1 MSQEISPPR
10 RAQAAFR
17 SLWPSIT
24 FKVLLV
30 TFVCMVASWFL
41 VLYLAYH
48 NASSPA
54 QFFDYSGAR
63 WALLKHAEVLREH
76 PSLMEQAIQ
85 TLDDHVEATWKDK
98 NQDPSDPGDRLC
110 LQLFD
115 GAKLVFATKGLPAD
129 LHQFSAPWSTPRVL
143 QSEHGRWWQVCEQS
157 ADHRFTACALDRYRG
172 TWEIARYVFGSDFVL
187 WPAVLTLIVL
197 FIPMLLALWWGLRPL
212 KRLATGIET
221 SGAGSMAALPLNKVP
236 VELRAL
242 AGAVSKWSHEHQRST
257 AREREFVANAAHEL
271 RTPLAAIQVN
281 AEGLQQLM
289 LPDRAQ
295 GQLQSLMSGVRR
307 MSRVV
312 EQLMT
317 MLRNDGHTALGEARG
332 PLRLDVL
339 LQMRLAE
346 LSSLSD
352 RKSVTLHLVRHE
364 ACTVNGIREVL
375 ESIVDNL
382 VNNAIKYSAPGQEV
396 TVSLHRDAGQALLVV
411 RDHGPGISDALK
423 AQVFERFQ
431 RGQAHGQIGVGLGLS
446 IVRDGVTDM
455 NGTVALSDPEDGQ
468 GLRVTVTL
476 PLTVRS
482 SDNPPDA

>member
-1 MSQEISPPR
+1 M
-10 RAQAAFR
+10 
-17 SLWPSIT
+17 
-24 FKVLLV
+24 LLV

-54 QFFDYSGAR
+54 RFVDDSGAR
-63 WALLKHAEVLREH
+63 WTLLKHAEVLRDH
-76 PSLMEQAIQ
+76 PNLLAQVVQ
-85 TLDDHVEATWKDK
+85 TLDRHVDTTWKDK
-98 NQDPSDPGDRLC
+98 NQDPSNPGDRVC

-115 GAKLVFATKGLPAD
+115 GAQLVFATKRLPAD
-129 LHQFSAPWSTPRVL
+129 LHQFSAPWGTPRVL
-143 QSEHGRWWQVCEQS
+143 QSEHSRWWQVCEQS
-157 ADHRFTACALDRYRG
+157 ADQRFTACALDRYRG
-172 TWEIARYVFGSDFVL
+172 TWEIVRYVFGSDFVL
-187 WPAVLTLIVL
+187 WPAVLTMIVL
-197 FIPMLLALWWGLRPL
+197 FIPMLLALWWGLKPL
-212 KRLATGIET
+212 KRLTTGVET
-221 SGAGSMAALPLNKVP
+221 SGADSMGTLPLNKVP

-242 AGAVSKWSHEHQRST
+242 AGAVSKWSIEHQRST

-281 AEGLQQLM
+281 AEGLQQLK

-295 GQLQSLMSGVRR
+295 SQLQGLMSGVRR

-317 MLRNDGHTALGEARG
+317 MLRNDRHTRLGEAKG
-332 PLRLDVL
+332 PRRLDVL

-346 LSSLSD
+346 LSILSD
-352 RKSVTLHLVRHE
+352 RKAVTLHLARNE
-364 ACTVNGIREVL
+364 ACTVNGVREVL
-375 ESIVDNL
+375 ESIIDNL
-382 VNNAIKYSAPGQEV
+382 VSNAIKYSASGQEV
-396 TVSLHRDAGQALLVV
+396 TVSLHRDAGRALLVV
-411 RDHGPGISDALK
+411 RDHGPGIPDALK

-431 RGQAHGQIGVGLGLS
+431 RGQEHGQIGVGLGLS

-482 SDNPPDA
+482 SDNPHDA